1 MYDGICKSILFPVI
15 IKVVTDLCGWDVDT
29 KTAKTPLLGI

>member
-1 MYDGICKSILFPVI
+1 MMEFVNPSLFPVI

-29 KTAKTPLLGI
+29 KIAKTSLLGI